1 MEGSECGGGRSMA
14 RVGSK
19 EVRAVRDDGKG
30 EKDVMEKPT
39 TRGRW
44 GGFALEIGRR

>member
-1 MEGSECGGGRSMA
+1 MEGGGSRSMA

-19 EVRAVRDDGKG
+19 KVRAVRDDGKG
-30 EKDVMEKPT
+30 EKDVMEKPR

-44 GGFALEIGRR
+44 EGRICSRNWEKEK